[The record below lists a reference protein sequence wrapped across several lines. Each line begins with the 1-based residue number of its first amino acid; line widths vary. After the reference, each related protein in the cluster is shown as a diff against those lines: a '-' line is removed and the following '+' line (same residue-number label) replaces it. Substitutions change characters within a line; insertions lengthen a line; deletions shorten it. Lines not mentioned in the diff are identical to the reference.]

1 MLVKEMIIN
10 MPHEMMIALK
20 VIFGLFILMAL
31 RIAWR
36 IQNDKKE
43 RGRINRR
50 QIGGKLRW

>member
-1 MLVKEMIIN
+1 
-10 MPHEMMIALK
+10 MMIALK
-20 VIFGLFILMAL
+20 VIFGMFIVMAL

-36 IQNDKKE
+36 IRKDKKE